1 MSLTEACLRKPVFAW
16 MLMAATIVFG
26 LVAVSRIGISQ
37 FPDVDFPTITISAT
51 LEGAAPEIMEHDV
64 VEPLEEAAVQVEG
77 IRSITS
83 TSRQGS
89 ASVTIE
95 LDLSRD
101 VDVALQDVQTKI
113 SQAQRNLPLDLD
125 PPVVSKTNPEDQPIM
140 WVGLSGPFSPQLV
153 ADIARYRLKEKLQT
167 VPGVGELTLGGYL
180 ERNVRIWIDAD
191 RLASKGLTIAD
202 VTEALRRQH
211 IELPAGRLETEGR
224 EVNVR
229 VMGEALDLATFKKIV
244 IAEGSPGAA
253 QPGAA
258 AAALAG
264 PPSSARPTV
273 YLEDVALIE
282 DGFEDVRRLARVNG
296 EPAQGLGVRKQR
308 GSNAVEV
315 AKGVRAA
322 LAEVQKTLPEGMSV
336 GVNFDSTKF
345 IEESVHEIELELG
358 MAIALTALVCWMFL
372 GSLSSTINVVLAIPM
387 SLLGTVAAIYFLGFT
402 LNTFTLL
409 GLSLAVGIV
418 VDDAIMVLENIHRH
432 AEGGKDRVR
441 AAREGTAEITFAA
454 LAATLA
460 VVAIFIP
467 IIFMEGVVG
476 RFFLQFGVTLC
487 IAVLLSY
494 LEAITLA
501 PARCAQI
508 LDVSREGRGRV
519 GLLVDRG
526 FEALARGYSWTLA
539 RALRFPVLVILLGV
553 GLFAGAIVTM
563 QQLPREFVPS
573 QDQGRLLVRLQ
584 TAVGS
589 DIEET
594 DRLFQRAERFVSESP
609 AVARVF
615 SVVGG
620 FGGGGGVNGGILF
633 VTMKPADERTLSQA
647 ELQGVL
653 RKELNGYPGLRAVVQ
668 DLSQSGFTAQRGF
681 PVEFSIRGPSFGEL
695 TKHSERIRGELAQ
708 SGLVVDLDTD
718 YQLGMP
724 ELRIVPDRAR
734 AADLGVSV
742 ESIAT
747 TLNTLVGGGR
757 IAKYNDNGRRID
769 VRARLLAE
777 QRSRPEDLAR
787 IQVRSASGALVPLTS
802 VVSYE
807 ELPALQAITRRD
819 RERAISIFGNVAPGH
834 SQGEAVAQVEA
845 LGRDL
850 PAGYRLVLGGA
861 SVTFRESMGGLL
873 FALALG
879 ILVAYMVLASQF
891 NSFLHPVTVL
901 TILPLSIA
909 GAAFALLFAGQTL
922 NIFSMIGIL
931 LLMGIVKK
939 NSIILVDHAIEV
951 RREGGRTTHEEMR
964 SGGGRATH
972 EEARREGGRA
982 THEEARREGGRAT
995 HDHDRARGEGEGALE
1010 AAIYREGGR
1019 AERAGEAMDARAA
1032 MLRAGP
1038 VRLRPI
1044 LMTSIATLM
1053 AAVPSALALGPGAE
1067 IRAPMAAAVIGGLL
1081 VSTALSLLV
1090 VPAFYVVADD
1100 VQRRVA
1106 RLRSRRA
1113 RRPAPAGPAH
1123 PAAPQE

>member
-113 SQAQRNLPLDLD
+113 SQAQRRLPLDLD

-191 RLASKGLTIAD
+191 RLAEKGLTVAD

-211 IELPAGRLETEGR
+211 IELPAGRIETQGR
-224 EVNVR
+224 ELNVR
-229 VMGEALDLATFKKIV
+229 VMGEALDLATFKRIV
-244 IAEGSPGAA
+244 LREGNPGAAA
-253 QPGAA
+253 QPGGAA
-258 AAALAG
+258 PPGGAAQTAG
-264 PPSSARPTV
+264 PPSSARATV
-273 YLEDVALIE
+273 YLEDVALVE

-315 AKGVRAA
+315 ARGVRAA
-322 LAEVQKTLPEGMSV
+322 LAEVQKSLPEGMEV

-460 VVAIFIP
+460 VVAIFLP

-508 LDVSREGRGRV
+508 LDVSREGRGRL
-519 GLLVDRG
+519 GQRVDRG
-526 FEALARGYSWTLA
+526 FEALSRGYGWLLA
-539 RALRFPVLVILLGV
+539 RALRFPVAVVLLGAI
-553 GLFAGAIVTM
+553 LFAGAIVAM
-563 QQLPREFVPS
+563 QRLPTEFVPS

-594 DRLFQRAERFVSESP
+594 DRLFRRAEAAVSASP
-609 AVARVF
+609 AVERVF
-615 SVVGG
+615 AVVGG
-620 FGGGGGVNGGILF
+620 FGGGGGVNTGILF
-633 VTMKPADERTLSQA
+633 VTMKPADERSLSQA
-647 ELQGVL
+647 DLQGVL

-681 PVEFSIRGPSFGEL
+681 PVEFSIRGPDWDEL
-695 TKHSERIRGELAQ
+695 TKHSERIRSELAQ
-708 SGLVVDLDTD
+708 SGVVVDLDSD

-742 ESIAT
+742 EAIAT
-747 TLNTLVGGGR
+747 TLNTLIGGGR
-757 IAKYNDNGRRID
+757 VAKYNDNGRRID

-802 VVSYE
+802 VVTYE
-807 ELPALQAITRRD
+807 ERPALQAITRRD
-819 RERAISIFGNVAPGH
+819 RERAISVFGNVAPGR
-834 SQGEAVAQVEA
+834 SQGEAVARVEE

-873 FALALG
+873 FALVLG

-909 GAAFALLFAGQTL
+909 GAAFALLLTGHTL

-951 RREGGRTTHEEMR
+951 RRDGGHTAHEG
-964 SGGGRATH
+964 AD
-972 EEARREGGRA
+972 REGADGD
-982 THEEARREGGRAT
+982 G
-995 HDHDRARGEGEGALE
+995 
-1010 AAIYREGGR
+1010 
-1019 AERAGEAMDARAA
+1019 AGEAIDARGA

-1067 IRAPMAAAVIGGLL
+1067 IRAPMAAAVIGGLV

-1100 VQRRVA
+1100 VQGRVA
-1106 RLRSRRA
+1106 RFRA
-1113 RRPAPAGPAH
+1113 RRREHHAPAGPAH
-1123 PAAPQE
+1123 PAAPER